1 MPICDDEEMLKVADL
16 AMAFKLFCV
25 IPVLGIMQ
33 YFLSAAPLGTALTLC
48 LGIRASAQTLY
59 RAPIYDN
66 SIRGGD
72 AYRGGNR
79 TYYTVPDNDIYR
91 NRIYDMQLR
100 DDNGKIYNCNNI
112 GSCRPQ

>member
-1 MPICDDEEMLKVADL
+1 
-16 AMAFKLFCV
+16 
-25 IPVLGIMQ
+25 MQ
-33 YFLSAAPLGTALTLC
+33 YHLSSALLGLTFALC
-48 LGIRASAQTLY
+48 LCIQASAQTLY
-59 RAPIYDN
+59 RAPAYDN
-66 SIRGGD
+66 SIRGGE

-79 TYYTVPDNDIYR
+79 TFYTVPNNDMYR